1 MEKEEAKMT
10 DILND
15 WNDQTENEFTAM
27 IKIMNLTFNDYLIFY
42 YKNYTLKPSNAII
55 DYLGDFLCGIKKKYH
70 CFNRGI
76 LGM

>member
-27 IKIMNLTFNDYLIFY
+27 IKIMNLTFNDYLIFIAE
-42 YKNYTLKPSNAII
+42 KYT
-55 DYLGDFLCGIKKKYH
+55 
-70 CFNRGI
+70 I
-76 LGM
+76 LPK